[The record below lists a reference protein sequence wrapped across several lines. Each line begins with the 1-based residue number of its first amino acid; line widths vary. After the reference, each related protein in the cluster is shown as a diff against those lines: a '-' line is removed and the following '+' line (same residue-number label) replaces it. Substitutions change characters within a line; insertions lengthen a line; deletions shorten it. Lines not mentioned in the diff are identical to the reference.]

1 MSPGLQTAF
10 TACII
15 AGALAWLF
23 ALRPFMAIAAELR
36 RARKAG
42 EADHIPMGSR
52 GFPVSVVFADALP
65 NARTDRWKLVR
76 ALGFFVAFWFTGVV
90 VAMLFGPHR

>member
-1 MSPGLQTAF
+1 MSPVLQTVF

-42 EADHIPMGSR
+42 EADHIPIGSGR
-52 GFPVSVVFADALP
+52 LPAVVIFNDALP
-65 NARTDRWKLVR
+65 NVREDRRKPVR
-76 ALGFFVAFWFTGVV
+76 AFGFFVVFWFTGVV